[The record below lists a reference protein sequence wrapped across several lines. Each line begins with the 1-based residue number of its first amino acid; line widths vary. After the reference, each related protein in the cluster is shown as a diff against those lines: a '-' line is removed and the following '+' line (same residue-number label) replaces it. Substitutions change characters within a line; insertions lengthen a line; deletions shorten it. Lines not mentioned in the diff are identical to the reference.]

1 MKSSTDI
8 GYTPTIIQSDNFVNQ
23 HNHIQDKTVTYDDVD
38 DVEPIQDVEY
48 YKEEDEEK
56 FSLEDMEREM
66 IIKTLDKHKGKR
78 KSAAKEL
85 KISERTM
92 YRKIKDYGIDT

>member
-1 MKSSTDI
+1 M
-8 GYTPTIIQSDNFVNQ
+8 
-23 HNHIQDKTVTYDDVD
+23 TYDDVD

-66 IIKTLDKHKGKR
+66 IRKTLDKHKGKR